1 MIPGGVAPVR
11 LAHPDAVVELTPT
24 EDGRHRI
31 DVRPHHADFYV
42 QGSPRLSAYSP
53 ELIELILEVKGPAYL
68 CDEIARDED
77 PAYTRANLE
86 TGILSYLPPEDFG
99 GCRIL
104 DFGCGSAAS
113 TMILAR
119 LLPGARITGVELFA
133 DSLRV
138 ARARAEF
145 HELERVEFLQSPGGT
160 RLPEGLGEFDHIVM
174 NAVFEH
180 LLPEE
185 RAPIMEALWRALRP
199 GGVLFLQETPDRRFP
214 LEMHTTGLPLLN
226 YLPDRPAGWMARR
239 LSKRVAADESWE
251 DLLRAGIRGGTPSE
265 LRRLLRGTGAGEPE
279 FLRPCR
285 LGRKNAVDLWYA
297 AALVRHGK
305 SGKRRLA
312 RQLFELWR
320 VATGTALLP
329 EMSLAIRKGATT
341 IR

>member
-1 MIPGGVAPVR
+1 MNPGGSVPVR
-11 LAHPDAVVELTPT
+11 LTHPDAVVELDPA
-24 EDGRHRI
+24 EDGQIRI
-31 DVRPHHADFYV
+31 EVRPHHGDLYV
-42 QGSPRLSAYSP
+42 QGSPRMSAYSP

-77 PAYTRANLE
+77 PTYIRSKLE
-86 TGILSYLPPEDFG
+86 VGILSYLPPEEFR

-119 LLPGARITGVELFA
+119 LLPGASFTGVELFA

-145 HELERVEFLQSPGGT
+145 HEMDQVSFLQSPGGT
-160 RLPEGLGEFDHIVM
+160 RLPDDLGQFDHVVM

-185 RAPIMEALWRALRP
+185 RGPIMKSLWRVLKP

-214 LEMHTTGLPLLN
+214 IEMHTTGLPMLN
-226 YLPDRPAGWMARR
+226 YLPDGLAARMARR
-239 LSKRVAADESWE
+239 LSKRVESDATWADM
-251 DLLRAGIRGGTPSE
+251 LRAGIRGGTPSE
-265 LRRLLRGTGAGEPE
+265 LLRLLQEAGDGEPE
-279 FLRPCR
+279 ILVPKR
-285 LGRKNAVDLWYA
+285 LGRKSAVDLWYA
-297 AALVRHGK
+297 AAIARHGE

-312 RQLFELWR
+312 RRLFDFWGRL
-320 VATGTALLP
+320 TGSALLP
-329 EMSLAIRKGATT
+329 EMSLAIRKTPAP
-341 IR
+341 